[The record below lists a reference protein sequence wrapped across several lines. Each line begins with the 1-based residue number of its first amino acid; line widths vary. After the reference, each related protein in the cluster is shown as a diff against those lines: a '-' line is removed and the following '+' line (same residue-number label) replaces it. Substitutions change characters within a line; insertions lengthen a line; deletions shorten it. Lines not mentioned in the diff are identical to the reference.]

1 MKSFQSRWLASGAL
15 FAALSFSLV
24 AAAKLSTT
32 GTPSAGFHAT
42 GPGGINIDGKTSDLK
57 VADDGKTVTITVGL
71 SSLDTGM
78 ELRNK
83 HTKED
88 IEVDK
93 FPTAELTVARGD
105 LKFPAAGAESTGDAK
120 GKLKLHGQTKDVSF
134 HYTAKLD
141 GDTLTVKGSTKVAVK
156 DFGITPRSYLGIS
169 IKPDIDL
176 SVNFQAKDN

>member
-32 GTPSAGFHAT
+32 GSPSAGFNAS
-42 GPGGINIDGKTSDLK
+42 GPGGINITGKTSDLK
-57 VADDGKTVTITVGL
+57 VVDDGKIVTITVGL
-71 SSLDTGM
+71 TSLDTGM

-83 HTKED
+83 HTKEA
-88 IEVDK
+88 IETDK
-93 FPTAELTVARGD
+93 FPTAELTVARSD

-120 GKLKLHGQTKDVSF
+120 GKLKIHGQTKDVSF

-141 GDTLTVKGSTKVAVK
+141 GDTLAVKGSSKVDMT
-156 DFGITPRSYLGIS
+156 DFGIKAPSYLGVGV
-169 IKPDIDL
+169 KPGIEL
-176 SVNFQAKDN
+176 TVNFQAKDN